1 MHTKYLQLIST
12 NSLWK
17 IHVKVYDITVS
28 AVVDTAAEITT
39 VAQSVAHVKM
49 YPQSKIISSK
59 DVNVAAG
66 ACTSMTVGD

>member
-1 MHTKYLQLIST
+1 M
-12 NSLWK
+12 
-17 IHVKVYDITVS
+17 
-28 AVVDTAAEITT
+28 VDTAAEITT

-66 ACTSMTVGD
+66 ACTSMTVGDWGGFIDIPDHGPPDVVRGRRDQV